1 MNYIIYILY
10 NTTSTKTYVGITN
23 NPVRRL
29 RQHNSELVGGAKY
42 TTLNKGD
49 GEWKYYGHIT
59 KKNDSDIILDKITA
73 LKMEYRIK
81 YLSKKAKGSPIERR
95 EVAIQQTLE
104 LYNNNYEFN
113 KLQAIHGL

>member
-1 MNYIIYILY
+1 MDYIIYILY
-10 NTTSTKTYVGITN
+10 NTTSNKTYVGITN

-29 RQHNSELVGGAKY
+29 RQHNGELVGGAKY
-42 TTLNKGD
+42 TTGNKGD
-49 GEWKYYGHIT
+49 GEWKYYGHIV
-59 KKNDSDIILDKITA
+59 KKENSDIILDKITA

-81 YLSKKAKGSPIERR
+81 FLSRKAQGSSINKR

-113 KLQAIHGL
+113 KF